1 MFELQCCNQSII
13 RLAGPGRRGSP
24 GTRGNVMKIP
34 RRIRLYCNYRSS
46 LVCTVQYVQQ
56 QDGASVSS
64 EWERQINPTVRH
76 HEGSSRRTQLFLFP
90 RVFSHAAKVR
100 SAHSHFPS
108 PLSAQQ
114 PENSVRPVV
123 TSNASCDFF
132 PVIRS

>member
-1 MFELQCCNQSII
+1 MLQSIDKAGWTWTEG
-13 RLAGPGRRGSP
+13 LAWDA
-24 GTRGNVMKIP
+24 GNVMKIP

-46 LVCTVQYVQQ
+46 LVCTVQQ

-100 SAHSHFPS
+100 SAHSRFPS